1 MKINTLETHDRLLE
15 FKKQSDLIAKGCQD
29 CINNRPKSFENH
41 PFYIFAHKRTIELD
55 EKERSY
61 QKDFH
66 RSLLDPGYV
75 RKYKRIEDVPS
86 ARIIWQPRL
95 TKPKAEENSML
106 FKAYPPGD
114 TLRVIWI
121 IPDRELFSS
130 SVKNKMLENKTVQES
145 IYNFKFHK
153 DKLEA
158 KEDDDLPDHIINKIY
173 EGINQQ
179 ESDPYLDLFN
189 SNEFKLK
196 I

>member
-1 MKINTLETHDRLLE
+1 M
-15 FKKQSDLIAKGCQD
+15 
-29 CINNRPKSFENH
+29 
-41 PFYIFAHKRTIELD
+41 
-55 EKERSY
+55 
-61 QKDFH
+61 
-66 RSLLDPGYV
+66 LDPTYK
-75 RKYKRIEDVPS
+75 RKFNRIEDVPS
-86 ARIIWQPRL
+86 VRIIWQPRL

-114 TLRVIWI
+114 TLRVIWM
-121 IPDRELFSS
+121 IPDRELFQSS
-130 SVKNKMLENKTVQES
+130 TKNKMMENKTVQES

-173 EGINQQ
+173 AEING
-179 ESDPYLDLFN
+179 EKSDPFLDLFN